1 MEAPEAEWRDR
12 PLSVTP
18 PSYSGKAVDEGPDR
32 ADANEYTYD
41 DWAELLAAFFFDPAH
56 DGEEILFA
64 VDELSLAEASGLD
77 EDHATRSLAAAIRL
91 VIGDRW
97 NVVAVKRLVE
107 RWRKGGGDGPHPAL
121 PFLALTVLAASR
133 MGGYE
138 GYAPHKFYV
147 PLRRALNPADAE
159 DDAPGSYL
167 THVRGLWDDLA
178 RWANHDNAG
187 RRGRL
192 TVRDPGWQ
200 YGRGLAWQHALVK
213 SYDLRQLEAFFRR
226 IGLQPGESVSPKEL
240 RRALSVWTANRA
252 EPWARRLHYV
262 SSEPDL
268 EEYAEALLARA
279 ARAWDGRPRD
289 PRTGRAVGRV
299 RIGLTSLRRPTLG
312 AFVQWDERL
321 PDEVEVTAPSGTM
334 VSLTRDGGW
343 YSPHPFEELELASA
357 LRDGVSMIGDGQ
369 RFDLRGEEVY
379 ALSYDDE
386 LGAWVSVDSMSYG
399 DRYHLLVDQSALRQV
414 LAFVT
419 SESRLTSQV
428 AEQASRALPDG
439 WVLVT
444 DVRIDARPKTAPP
457 ASLAALVPA
466 GAGPRLRLLGG
477 LPLTA
482 GHGVYL
488 RGGEPSLAL
497 STLTDDERISI
508 TRLSTGQVERFRAT
522 PGENREV
529 ALWQLR
535 LEPDRYEIQHGDS
548 KVLLQIVD
556 GIAEAAG
563 PGAGT
568 VRHRGR
574 NASEVCGTSSSSPA
588 DGTLEPLC
596 IPAPAP
602 ADSAMIL
609 GGSPDD
615 ILRVELP
622 AWLSDLVGFPLTW
635 KQIDAWPGFEPVWLI
650 LRAPSGKLE
659 ASLLKPAEPKAGHD
673 SATKETPW
681 ARTIALSALCDWESA
696 TAVELWERYRAA
708 SGSAK

>member
-1 MEAPEAEWRDR
+1 MED
-12 PLSVTP
+12 
-18 PSYSGKAVDEGPDR
+18 GPDR
-32 ADANEYTYD
+32 ADSADANAYSYD
-41 DWAELLAAFFFDPAH
+41 DWAELLSAFFFDPAH

-77 EDHATRSLAAAIRL
+77 EELAAQSLAKAVRL
-91 VIGDRW
+91 VIGERW
-97 NVVAVKRLVE
+97 NVLAVKRLVE
-107 RWRKGGGDGPHPAL
+107 RWRKNGASGPHPGL
-121 PFLALTVLAASR
+121 PLLALTVLAASR

-147 PLRRALNPADAE
+147 PLRRALTPEDPE

-167 THVRGLWDDLA
+167 AHIRGLWDDLA
-178 RWANHDNAG
+178 RWANEDNAG

-192 TVRDPGWQ
+192 TIRDPGWQ

-240 RRALSVWTANRA
+240 RRALSVWTANRH

-262 SSEPDL
+262 SSEGDL

-312 AFVQWDERL
+312 AYVQWDERL
-321 PDEVEVTAPSGTM
+321 PLEVKVTTPAGDWL
-334 VSLTRDGGW
+334 SLERDGGW
-343 YSPHPFEELELASA
+343 YSPHPLDEIDLAEA
-357 LRDGVSMIGDGQ
+357 LRDGLSMIGDGQ

-379 ALSYDDE
+379 ALAYDDE
-386 LGAWVSVDSMSYG
+386 LGAWVSVDCMSYG
-399 DRYHLLVDQSALRQV
+399 DRYHLLVDRQALSEV
-414 LAFVT
+414 LAFV
-419 SESRLTSQV
+419 SKESRLPAQI
-428 AEQASRALPDG
+428 AEHASRTLPAG
-439 WVLVT
+439 WALVT
-444 DVRIDARPKTAPP
+444 DVRIDARPEAAPP
-457 ASLAALVPA
+457 SSLAALVPA

-497 STLTDDERISI
+497 STLTDDDRISI
-508 TRLSTGQVERFRAT
+508 TRMSTGQVERFRANA
-522 PGENREV
+522 GENREV
-529 ALWQLR
+529 PLWQLR
-535 LEPDRYEIQHGDS
+535 LEPDSYEIQHGES
-548 KVLLQIVD
+548 KVVLQIVD

-563 PGAGT
+563 PGAGSI
-568 VRHRGR
+568 RHRGR
-574 NASEVCGTSSSSPA
+574 DAVEVCGTSTSAPTRGA
-588 DGTLEPLC
+588 LQPLC

-602 ADSAMIL
+602 SDSAMIV
-609 GGSPDD
+609 GSTPDD
-615 ILRVELP
+615 ILRIELP
-622 AWLSDLVGFPLTW
+622 AWLSQLVGFPLTW
-635 KQIDAWPGFEPVWLI
+635 KQIDAWPEFDPVWLI

-659 ASLLKPAEPKAGHD
+659 ASLLKSAEPEAKQLAG
-673 SATKETPW
+673 TVKQTPW
-681 ARTIALSALCDWESA
+681 ARTIGIASLCEWESA
-696 TAVELWERYRAA
+696 SAAELWERYRAA
-708 SGSAK
+708 SGNAT